1 MVPGHCD
8 SRAPADDST
17 HASGEHSL
25 SGGAVRAASDA
36 PSAPVAEEPRPGC
49 SRLFLG
55 LLSVCVIAS
64 AAALA
69 FGNPATKV
77 LVPLVALATLNGYW
91 VGGMKVLSGI
101 LGLVIGGLLALPLGQ
116 ACEGLTCRWFGLGGL
131 TGRMVSI
138 VAVGILLAVFAA
150 TLLDFLVCRRLRR
163 RPGVLRYDKWL
174 GSGLGMAQG
183 VLVAFTLLWGI
194 LVLEPVA
201 TARLAMEEDQPGA
214 TKADPAASG
223 IVNLVQLARG
233 SFVGRIAAA
242 ANPLAESRI
251 VTLPGKCVA
260 MLGDPVAL
268 EAFNRHPAI
277 EGLSEHPVVKEVIAA
292 LAEDPQISEMIKS
305 DEALSPQDLLVIL
318 GSPRLLEI
326 LDATDILAE
335 LSPLAEDIERALN
348 ESLDHAAA
356 QRELP

>member
-1 MVPGHCD
+1 MVPCHCD
-8 SRAPADDST
+8 SRAPADDSMPVS
-17 HASGEHSL
+17 AEHSP
-25 SGGAVRAASDA
+25 SGGAVQAASDA
-36 PSAPVAEEPRPGC
+36 SSAPVTEEPKARC
-49 SRLFLG
+49 SRPFLG
-55 LLSVCVIAS
+55 LLSVCVLAS

-116 ACEGLTCRWFGLGGL
+116 ACEGLTSRWFDLGGL
-131 TGRMVSI
+131 TGRMASI
-138 VAVGILLAVFAA
+138 VAVGILLAVVAA
-150 TLLDFLVCRRLRR
+150 TFLDFLVCRRLRR
-163 RPGVLRYDKWL
+163 RAGVLRYDKWL

-201 TARLAMEEDQPGA
+201 AARLAMEEDQPGA
-214 TKADPAASG
+214 AEADPAASG
-223 IVNLVQLARG
+223 IVSLVQLVRG
-233 SFVGRIAAA
+233 SFVGRIASA

-251 VTLPGKCVA
+251 VTLPRKCVV

-277 EGLSEHPVVKEVIAA
+277 KGLSERPVVKEVIEA
-292 LAEDPQISEMIKS
+292 LVEDPQISEMIKS
-305 DEALSPQDLLVIL
+305 DEALSRQDLLVIL

-335 LSPLAEDIERALN
+335 LSPLAEDIEGALN
-348 ESLDHAAA
+348 QSLDHAAA
-356 QRELP
+356 RRRLP